1 MNSEQRHQVLDIC
14 NRYSIE
20 KLNECTEAH
29 YKGVSRDIPMIV
41 GLSINEVL
49 RTINKIFV
57 QFKQALEDS
66 EYYVYPYDYS
76 SIISGS
82 SSIATEL
89 NRLVDG
95 IEQKRGLG
103 EFLVSVE
110 WLKDYLFHYNLWN
123 KEKTQINTHEVE
135 AKQIEIFDLLN
146 KIKNEFHE
154 IESAKGG
161 LIEVSKQLL
170 VEKDSITQYIE
181 VKRQELQTISDTVQF
196 VYNQKAEVDAEL
208 KNAQAS
214 NAIIRAIQE
223 NHNELFEQ
231 LKTQIDIQAKD
242 FKLIVDRFKEEETK
256 LGNAIKLNEEK
267 IKHFNAI
274 DEFLNAKKEEII
286 KLTGLAADG
295 SLGYTFN
302 ARKGELNKPLIFW
315 RSAIPVMTFL
325 TICWIVAVFTNFFS
339 TNHSISFEW
348 SAVLVNIVKTI
359 PAFVLLGFTVNQ
371 YVKERNLQEEYAF
384 KAAVAMTIT
393 AYSDKLDDKKNKE
406 SLIMESVKNIYC
418 APKIQTEKSGSIIS
432 FRTKALNETVK
443 NLVDA
448 VKEIKK

>member
-14 NRYSIE
+14 NKYSIE

-57 QFKQALEDS
+57 QFKQASEDS

-123 KEKTQINTHEVE
+123 KEKTEINTHEVE

-146 KIKNEFHE
+146 RIKNEFHE
-154 IESAKGG
+154 IELIKGG
-161 LIEVSKQLL
+161 LIEVSKQFV
-170 VEKDSITQYIE
+170 VEKDSFAQYIE
-181 VKRQELQTISDTVQF
+181 VKKQELQTISDTVQL
-196 VYNQKAEVDAEL
+196 VSNQKAEVDAEL

-214 NAIIRAIQE
+214 NAKIRAIQE
-223 NHNELFEQ
+223 NHNELYEQ

-267 IKHFNAI
+267 IKYFNTL

-295 SLGYTFN
+295 SLGHSFN
-302 ARKGELNKPLIFW
+302 SRKGELNIPLNFW
-315 RSAIPVMTFL
+315 KWGVPVMTL
-325 TICWIVAVFTNFFS
+325 IVVLWVVAVFTQFF
-339 TNHSISFEW
+339 TKLPDTLEW
-348 SAVLVNIVKTI
+348 SVVTTNIIKTI
-359 PAFVLLGFTVNQ
+359 PMFVLLGFTVNQ
-371 YVKERNLQEEYAF
+371 YTKERNLQEEYAF

-393 AYSDKLDDKKNKE
+393 AYSDKLENKNNKE
-406 SLIMESVKNIYC
+406 ALIMDSVKNIYSP
-418 APKIQTEKSGSIIS
+418 PKIQVEKGGSIFS
-432 FRTKALNETVK
+432 FRTRSLSEAMKTLTEAI
-443 NLVDA
+443 
-448 VKEIKK
+448 KEFKK